1 MSAVAWAR
9 KNLFATWLD
18 AAVTLACA
26 LLLIKYVPPV
36 IDWAIVKATWNGA
49 DRTDCAAGGACWVF
63 IRVRFGQFMYGLY
76 PPAQTWRVDL
86 AAFLLVA
93 FVVPFLWNGAP
104 FKKLFGFL
112 TLVVYPPLGRWLL
125 LGGFGLPVV
134 ETREWGGLMLT
145 VFMAVY
151 AGIGA
156 FPLGVLMAL
165 GRQSRLPLIKSLCVA
180 FIEFWRGV
188 PIIAVIF
195 LASMLLPLI
204 LPAGVD
210 IDRLVRAVVGLALC
224 IAAYM
229 AEAIRGGL
237 QSLPKGQAE
246 AAAALGLG
254 YWKATW
260 FIVLPQA
267 LRLALPA
274 LANEFIALLKNTT
287 LVLVVS
293 LFDLLGIVHA
303 ALADPKWV
311 GLTMEAY
318 VFAGTIFWLACFG
331 LSRWSAGLERRLGLG
346 TRH

>member
-1 MSAVAWAR
+1 MKPLAWMR
-9 KNLFATWLD
+9 VNLFATPLD

-26 LLLIKYVPPV
+26 ALVVRFVPPALQ
-36 IDWAIVKATWNGA
+36 WALVDATWSGA
-49 DRTDCAAGGACWVF
+49 DRSDCAPGGACWVF
-63 IRVRFGQFMYGLY
+63 IRVRFGQFMYGFY
-76 PPAQTWRVDL
+76 PPDQTWRVDL
-86 AAFLLVA
+86 AGVLLCAFAGPLLWRKA
-93 FVVPFLWNGAP
+93 PYKRLFGILTFVVF
-104 FKKLFGFL
+104 
-112 TLVVYPPLGRWLL
+112 PPLGVILL
-125 LGGFGLPVV
+125 QGGFGLPVV
-134 ETREWGGLMLT
+134 ETRNWGGLMLT
-145 VFMAVY
+145 VFMTVY
-151 AGIGA
+151 AGIAA
-156 FPLGVLMAL
+156 FPMGVLLAL
-165 GRQSRLPLIKSLCVA
+165 GRQSRLPVIRMLSVA

-195 LASMLLPLI
+195 LASILLPLI
-204 LPAGVD
+204 LPSGVG
-210 IDRLVRAVVGLALC
+210 IDRLVRAVVGLALV

-237 QSLPKGQAE
+237 QAIPKGQSE

-254 YWKATW
+254 YWRSTW
-260 FIVLPQA
+260 FIVLPQG
-267 LRLALPA
+267 LRLSLPA

-318 VFAGTIFWLACFG
+318 VFAGSLFWLACFA
-331 LSRWSAGLERRLGLG
+331 LSRWSANLEKRLGLG

>member
-1 MSAVAWAR
+1 MKMWNWAR
-9 KNLFATWLD
+9 TNLFATWLD
-18 AAVTLACA
+18 AAVTLACLA
-26 LLLIKYVPPV
+26 LVLAYVPPV
-36 IDWAIVKATWNGA
+36 IEWALLKATWNGA

-63 IRVRFGQFMYGLY
+63 IRIRFGQFMYGLY
-76 PPAQTWRVDL
+76 PAAEVWRVEL

-93 FVVPFLWNGAP
+93 FAVPLLWTGAP
-104 FKKLFGFL
+104 FKKLFGIL
-112 TLVVYPPLGRWLL
+112 TLVVYPPLGLWLL
-125 LGGFGLPVV
+125 FGGFGLPVV

-156 FPLGVLMAL
+156 FPLGVLLAL
-165 GRQSRLPLIKSLCVA
+165 GRQSRLPLIRTLSVT

-204 LPAGVD
+204 LPAGVG
-210 IDRLVRAVVGLALC
+210 IDRLVRAVVGLAMC
-224 IAAYM
+224 VAAYM

-237 QSLPKGQAE
+237 QSLPKGQTE
-246 AAAALGLG
+246 AAASMGLG

-318 VFAGTIFWLACFG
+318 VFAGTIFWFACFG
-331 LSRWSAGLERRLGLG
+331 LSRWSAGLEKRLGLG